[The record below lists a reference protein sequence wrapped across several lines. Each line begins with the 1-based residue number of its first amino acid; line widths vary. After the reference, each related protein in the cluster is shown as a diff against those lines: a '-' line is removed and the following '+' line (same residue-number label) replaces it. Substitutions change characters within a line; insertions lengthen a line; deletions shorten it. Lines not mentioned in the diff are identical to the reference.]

1 VTRIEETFMHDQPTP
16 SHPPAAASQ
25 PVSGGAYEP
34 PEERDEWFEEPE
46 TLPRRPRRR
55 LLTPLPVA
63 LLCVLL
69 IACGFIGG
77 VLVEKGQGSSGGSG
91 ASGGSA
97 LASRFAAL
105 RSGAAGGSTGS
116 AASGGAAAGTGSGA
130 SGTPRTGSGSGAGAG
145 ATIGQ
150 VAFVQG
156 STLYVTDTS
165 GNTVK
170 VKTSPASTVTKTV
183 SGTVHAIRP
192 GEQVVISGASAANGT
207 VTAESIRVGAGG
219 GGGLG
224 GLFGAGGTGSS
235 SRTSGASP
243 SSSSAG
249 PALFGSG

>member
-1 VTRIEETFMHDQPTP
+1 VTRIEENFMHDQPTP
-16 SHPPAAASQ
+16 SHAPVAASQ
-25 PVSGGAYEP
+25 PVSDEAYETA
-34 PEERDEWFEEPE
+34 EDRDEWFEEPE

-55 LLTPLPVA
+55 LLTPLPIA

-69 IACGFIGG
+69 TACGFIGG

-91 ASGGSA
+91 GAGGSA

-116 AASGGAAAGTGSGA
+116 AASTGAATGTGSGA

-156 STLYVTDTS
+156 STLYVTNTS

-192 GEQVVISGASAANGT
+192 GEQVVISGASATNGT
-207 VTAESIRVGAGG
+207 VTAESIRVGGG

-243 SSSSAG
+243 SGSSAG